1 MGEAGV
7 GRAPASRLGTC
18 GRTREDARV
27 TLEEQRTLAA
37 GLFNAV
43 WRLLDKPDR
52 TPDEDDEM
60 LHAAHASRYHWIR
73 AGTRVNAARGE
84 WQCSRVYAVLG
95 RAEPALHHARR
106 CLELC
111 ESEPGELDEF
121 DLPFAYEALARAHAV
136 AGDRDAAGEWLA
148 RARAAG
154 AAIADEDD
162 RALLEG
168 DLRTIEA

>member
-1 MGEAGV
+1 MNV
-7 GRAPASRLGTC
+7 
-18 GRTREDARV
+18 ED
-27 TLEEQRTLAA
+27 QRTLAA
-37 GLFNAV
+37 ELFNAT
-43 WRLLDKPDR
+43 WRLLDKPER

-73 AGTRVNAARGE
+73 VGTRVNAARGE

-95 RAEPALHHARR
+95 RPEPALHHARR

-111 ESEPGELDEF
+111 ESAAGDLDEF

-136 AGDRDAAGEWLA
+136 AGDEEEARHWIA

-154 AAIADEDD
+154 EAISDEDD
-162 RALLEG
+162 RVLLEA
-168 DLRTIEA
+168 DLETIGT

>member
-1 MGEAGV
+1 V
-7 GRAPASRLGTC
+7 N
-18 GRTREDARV
+18 V
-27 TLEEQRTLAA
+27 EEQRTLAA
-37 GLFNAV
+37 ELFNGA
-43 WRLLDKPDR
+43 WRLLEKPDR

-95 RAEPALHHARR
+95 RPEPALHHARR

-111 ESEPGELDEF
+111 ESAPDELDEF

-136 AGDRDAAGEWLA
+136 AGDEQEA
-148 RARAAG
+148 RHWIAKARAA
-154 AAIADEDD
+154 AEAISDEDD
-162 RALLEG
+162 RALLEV
-168 DLRTIEA
+168 DLETIGT

>member
-1 MGEAGV
+1 MNV
-7 GRAPASRLGTC
+7 
-18 GRTREDARV
+18 
-27 TLEEQRTLAA
+27 EEQRTLAA
-37 GLFNAV
+37 ELFNAT
-43 WRLLDKPDR
+43 WRLLDKPER

-106 CLELC
+106 CLDLC
-111 ESEPGELDEF
+111 ESVADDLDEF

-136 AGDRDAAGEWLA
+136 AGDEEEA
-148 RARAAG
+148 RHWVARSRAA
-154 AAIADEDD
+154 AEAISDEDD
-162 RALLEG
+162 RALLEA
-168 DLRTIEA
+168 DLETIGT

>member
-1 MGEAGV
+1 LNV
-7 GRAPASRLGTC
+7 
-18 GRTREDARV
+18 
-27 TLEEQRTLAA
+27 EEQRTLAA
-37 GLFNAV
+37 ELFNAV
-43 WRLLDKPDR
+43 WRLLEKPDR

-95 RAEPALHHARR
+95 RPEPALHHARR

-111 ESEPGELDEF
+111 ESVVDDLDEF
-121 DLPFAYEALARAHAV
+121 DLPFAYEALARAYAV
-136 AGDRDAAGEWLA
+136 AGDEEQARHWLA

-154 AAIADEDD
+154 EAVSDEDD
-162 RALLEG
+162 RALLEA
-168 DLRTIEA
+168 DLGTIAP